1 MKPPKTK
8 ALAALIPIVLAGAMQ
23 AGSSFAQQPATP
35 APAQTP
41 PPKTEKIEVTGT
53 NIKRVDAET
62 ASPITIITAD
72 DITRS
77 GANSVAELLRT
88 LPAASAGGLQ
98 DFDSGTGFAA
108 GAQAVS
114 LRGLGSQATL
124 VLVNGRRLAPAAY
137 ADPNA
142 GQSVIYNLNS
152 IPMTA
157 IERVE
162 ILKDGA
168 SAIYGSEAMA
178 GVINIILKKDFKGA
192 SASVSG
198 SQNDRD
204 NFKSRTASATLGF
217 GDLAKDRYNALINLE
232 YSKRE
237 RTGIREVDDVDNAAY
252 STLVGRLTT
261 LSSRSYP
268 PNLLRERTAGSG
280 VFNVLAS
287 ADPRCPANLL
297 QGGLCRYD
305 QWNNISAQSESERKG
320 VFGRLTYEVNP
331 SLTAYAEFAYSSS
344 ESEFTG
350 SPYLA
355 DEFATTWFSQNGTRF
370 RYDGFILP
378 VGHPDNPHP
387 FRVLLRY
394 RFADFGT
401 RLQTVT
407 NDTTRFLAGLNGTAA
422 GWDWEAA
429 LLYNKSEREDRYNGF
444 PVYSLLQAAQ
454 DNRTYRPF
462 GNNDPALIASLV
474 PFITD
479 RGEAETTIV
488 DLKGSREVFQAAGG
502 PAMVAAGVEFRR
514 EELSVTPDSRIVRG
528 DFVGL
533 GGSQVSG
540 SRNVTSAYGE
550 LSIPLKR
557 NLEMQLALR
566 HDRYSD
572 YGSSTTPKIGLKW
585 SATKNF
591 ALRGTYAG
599 GFRAPSISQI
609 SQSNVQVFN
618 TISDPVRCGQPG
630 ADAEDCTGRSISSLI
645 RANPDLQPEESKGLT
660 FGFVFSPTDNANIIV
675 DLYEI
680 RRESEVGRFSSQ
692 YIINRE
698 AQFPGAIIRDTNPA
712 AQLPG
717 IPNSGPILSTI
728 RQFRNLGETR
738 TSGIDFDGSYRWSL
752 GGAGRL
758 TSTIQATWLR
768 SYKNSFTAGDPLI
781 EYADAYGPVG
791 ELPKW
796 KGNFSLNWER
806 GEWSAFG
813 RVNHV
818 KGWYYGDTTSGC
830 GTAAFQALEP
840 SCRIKPWTTLDVGAT
855 WRGIKNLTVS
865 GVVRNINDKNA
876 PFDPDNTSLG
886 FNPEHHNPYGRYFT
900 LNVNYRFR

>member
-1 MKPPKTK
+1 MNTPHKRMLAQVVS
-8 ALAALIPIVLAGAMQ
+8 ALLASAVS
-23 AGSSFAQQPATP
+23 ASASHAQ
-35 APAQTP
+35 QTP
-41 PPKTEKIEVTGT
+41 PPATPPVKTEKIEVTGT

-62 ASPITIITAD
+62 ASPITIITAE
-72 DITRS
+72 DIAKS
-77 GANSVAELLRT
+77 GANNVAELLRNV
-88 LPAASAGGLQ
+88 PAASSGGLQ
-98 DFDSGTGFAA
+98 DFDGGTGFAS
-108 GAQAVS
+108 GAQSAS

-152 IPMTA
+152 IPMSA
-157 IERVE
+157 IERIE

-178 GVINIILKKDFKGA
+178 GVINVILRKDFRGA
-192 SASVSG
+192 SATVSG

-204 NFKSRTASATLGF
+204 NFKSYTASATLGF
-217 GDLAKDRYNALINLE
+217 GDPAKDRYNALLNLE

-237 RTGIREVDDVDNAAY
+237 RTGIREVDDVNNAAY
-252 STLVGRLTT
+252 SVLVGRLTT
-261 LSSRSYP
+261 LSSRAYP
-268 PNLLRERTAGSG
+268 PNRLRENTPGSG
-280 VFNVLAS
+280 VFNALAS

-297 QGGLCRYD
+297 IGGLCRYD
-305 QWNNISAQSESERKG
+305 QWNNLSAQSDSERKG
-320 VFGRLTYEVNP
+320 VFGRLAYEVN
-331 SLTAYAEFAYSSS
+331 SNLSAYAEFAYSSAV
-344 ESEFTG
+344 SEFIG
-350 SPYLA
+350 SPFLA
-355 DEFATTWFSQNGTRF
+355 DEFTTTWFSQNGTQF

-394 RFADFGT
+394 RFVDFGT

-407 NDTTRFLAGLNGTAA
+407 NDTTRVLAGLTGNTA
-422 GWDWEAA
+422 GWDWDAA
-429 LLYNKSEREDRYNGF
+429 FLFNKSEREDRYNGF

-479 RGEAETTIV
+479 RGEAETSLI
-488 DLKGSREVFQAAGG
+488 DIKGSREVFQTAAG
-502 PAMVAAGVEFRR
+502 PALMAAGVEYRR
-514 EELSVTPDSRIVRG
+514 EELSVTPDSRIVTG

-533 GGSQVSG
+533 GASQVNG
-540 SRNVTSAYGE
+540 ARNVTSLYGE
-550 LSIPLKR
+550 LSVPLKR
-557 NLEMQLALR
+557 NVEMQLALR

-585 SATKNF
+585 GVSPNF

-630 ADAEDCTGRSISSLI
+630 ADAEDCTGRTIASLI
-645 RANPDLQPEESKGLT
+645 RANPDLEPEESRGLT
-660 FGFVFSPTDNANIIV
+660 FGFVFSPSNNANLIV

-680 RRESEVGRFSSQ
+680 RRESEVGRFTSQ

-698 AQFPGAIIRDTNPA
+698 SQFPGAIIRDTNPA
-712 AQLPG
+712 RQIAG

-738 TSGIDFDGSYRWSL
+738 TSGIDIDGTYRWSL
-752 GGAGRL
+752 GAAGRL
-758 TSTIQATWLR
+758 SANLQATWLR
-768 SYKNSFTAGDPLI
+768 SYKNSFTKDDPLI
-781 EYADAYGPVG
+781 EYADAYGPAG

-796 KGNFSLNWER
+796 KGNLTLNWDR
-806 GEWSAFG
+806 GDWSAFT

-818 KGWYYGDTTSGC
+818 KGWYYGDTASGC
-830 GTAAFQALEP
+830 GTAAFEALEP
-840 SCRIKPWTTLDVGAT
+840 TCRIKPWTTTDIGVT
-855 WRGIKNLTVS
+855 WRGVKNLNVS
-865 GVVRNINDKNA
+865 GIVRNVDDKNA

-886 FNPEHHNPYGRYFT
+886 FNPSFHNPYGRHFT
-900 LNVNYRFR
+900 LSVNYRFR